1 MGGCG
6 SSAGKWTEHEL
17 KESKKSYLLYNLGQI
32 TFSEPHFSH
41 LHKRDNGLLD
51 GFNYR
56 HGWMCLNKRSSS
68 LIRPFCLTLHDLHHC
83 TLWCFVVAV
92 RNACINL
99 CTPHYPIPMNTCAL
113 FQFLCLCLCV
123 SHIHTHTYTYTLVF
137 LFWSTV
143 AYLPCSLYN
152 LVGFATRKVI
162 LNLRIVVPNKGTVT
176 FLIVCVS
183 WHPIFPWPSGYNIK
197 VAMKAIDSMLYPLP
211 SVQLKAKY
219 TGSNWREN
227 LLCVLIG

>member
-1 MGGCG
+1 MNLKSQRNLICCVTLGRL
-6 SSAGKWTEHEL
+6 SA
-17 KESKKSYLLYNLGQI
+17 
-32 TFSEPHFSH
+32 FSEPHFSH
-41 LHKRDNGLLD
+41 LHRRDNGLLD

-56 HGWMCLNKRSSS
+56 HGWMCLNKCSSS
-68 LIRPFCLTLHDLHHC
+68 LTRPFCLTLQFWLTSLYPTMLCCSGQKCLYKCMHPLPHPHEHMC
-83 TLWCFVVAV
+83 TFSFFVFV
-92 RNACINL
+92 
-99 CTPHYPIPMNTCAL
+99 
-113 FQFLCLCLCV
+113 CV
-123 SHIHTHTYTYTLVF
+123 SHTYTHTHAHAYTLVF

-152 LVGFATRKVI
+152 LVGFATRKII

-197 VAMKAIDSMLYPLP
+197 VAMKAIDSVLYPLP

-219 TGSNWREN
+219 TGSNWRKN
-227 LLCVLIG
+227 LPCVLMG